1 MDIGQRI
8 KSFRQ
13 KANISQEELAEK
25 VGISRISMSNYERG
39 ERIPAVDVFACIA
52 NALNV
57 SMDELFGTNTTQ
69 IVINELKYIGFN
81 VVLTSQGLYNVIDVS
96 NPDYKAGLEILRQ
109 AASNNKEL
117 EGRLKDMENGTKSV
131 GFGLDFF
138 VSESDLKKIFEQVHK
153 SESIRSSL
161 YTSYRS
167 AFMRHDNEQFV
178 SYAKFLKENPEELA
192 RFRWMND
199 PQNKGK
205 SDKQQR
211 AEFEELKK
219 NRDSELYKKYFA
231 PPKVDPFGNIP

>member
-167 AFMRHDNEQFV
+167 AFMRHDKRIGRGLFGAR
-178 SYAKFLKENPEELA
+178 AK
-192 RFRWMND
+192 
-199 PQNKGK
+199 Q
-205 SDKQQR
+205 
-211 AEFEELKK
+211 
-219 NRDSELYKKYFA
+219 
-231 PPKVDPFGNIP
+231 